1 MDDTIKDI
9 IDKRLAL
16 HINDGFALH
25 ECWETEAG
33 ILSED
38 VEATVDYILNDCDD
52 DTLYWISE
60 VFEEVIEKTKSQPLI
75 SALVQRCEKVSDAEK
90 KKSIKA
96 EIESAKETL
105 QM

>member
-1 MDDTIKDI
+1 MNNRINATIE
-9 IDKRLAL
+9 KRLGL
-16 HINDGFALH
+16 HLNDDFALQ

-38 VEATVDYILNDCDD
+38 VGATIDYILNDCDD